1 MSSLEKKN
9 VTNYTIKVFFNN
21 DNYEK
26 SNFEN
31 NGN

>member
-9 VTNYTIKVFFNN
+9 VMNCIKKVYFNN